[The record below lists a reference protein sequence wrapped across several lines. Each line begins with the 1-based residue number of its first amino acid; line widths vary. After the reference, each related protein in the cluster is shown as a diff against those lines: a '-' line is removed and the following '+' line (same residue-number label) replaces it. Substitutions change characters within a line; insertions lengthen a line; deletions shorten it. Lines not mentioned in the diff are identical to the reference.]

1 MLQAAAALASQQQQQ
16 QQPGER
22 TGNSQAQP
30 PSQQLQQQQQQQQ
43 QQQAVGSPQMASAA
57 ALHRLE
63 GTWHGPSRSASIN
76 VATVVRQNAQS
87 ALALRPD
94 LDRDLSWH
102 GRTSHMQHLSEQDY
116 GSGSKRANEHEE
128 FLRFLDAAKRQRQEQ
143 RKVARLVLEGSTH
156 GGVQYFLPARGT
168 SSIAVAMGGVTAGH
182 ASLAERDDLS
192 DDDDNESSIGVPSK
206 GD

>member
-1 MLQAAAALASQQQQQ
+1 MLQAAATLASQQQQQ
-16 QQPGER
+16 QQE
-22 TGNSQAQP
+22 
-30 PSQQLQQQQQQQQ
+30 QQQQQPGASPQAQILTQ

-57 ALHRLE
+57 AAHRLE

-76 VATVVRQNAQS
+76 VATVARQSAAQS
-87 ALALRPD
+87 AHRPD

-102 GRTSHMQHLSEQDY
+102 GRTSHMRHLSEQEIR
-116 GSGSKRANEHEE
+116 SGSKRANEHEE
-128 FLRFLDAAKRQRQEQ
+128 FLRFLEAAKRQRQEQ

-168 SSIAVAMGGVTAGH
+168 SSIAVAMGADAGAMTAGP
-182 ASLAERDDLS
+182 AILAEGDDSSS
-192 DDDDNESSIGVPSK
+192 DDDVNESSIGVASK